1 MAPIPPNPD
10 NNPALARYIAKR
22 QAKAG
27 ATVPSSLPSNR
38 TNRPSNRTTQIVNPK
53 NRSCTPSKPTNLEP
67 GSKVSDLEQAP
78 GTNEYF
84 QCLFPPLNRPNDQPP
99 PASYP
104 SKYHYGQEAHE
115 FKIPRPYVKAN
126 YVKALMRKDRTHTF
140 RLKALPMK
148 LRDMIYNS
156 ALQFDTNGP
165 RRPGDLI
172 YSEMVKPALLQIC
185 LQIGAIRFRLLQET
199 LSDPSITSSPRMF
212 LLDKYINH
220 WVPMWQMCRKLAKHG
235 HKRWMEKLDQAK
247 LELRGMTDLYEEYG
261 GDKAAEEILREKGE
275 DPAAW
280 KEIYKAYMEAPR
292 TYLRGPSLTLSRN
305 RSRSRTRRGS
315 TASLTGRVDR
325 MEFTDV
331 TDIKDMSI
339 ILSGSTRG

>member
-1 MAPIPPNPD
+1 TTPTMAPIPPTPD

-27 ATVPSSLPSNR
+27 ATVPPSLPSNR

-53 NRSCTPSKPTNLEP
+53 NRSRTPSKPTNLEP
-67 GSKVSDLEQAP
+67 GSFSHHSLPHK
-78 GTNEYF
+78 
-84 QCLFPPLNRPNDQPP
+84 
-99 PASYP
+99 
-104 SKYHYGQEAHE
+104 

-185 LQIGAIRFRLLQET
+185 LQIGAIL
-199 LSDPSITSSPRMF
+199 
-212 LLDKYINH
+212 
-220 WVPMWQMCRKLAKHG
+220 
-235 HKRWMEKLDQAK
+235 
-247 LELRGMTDLYEEYG
+247 
-261 GDKAAEEILREKGE
+261 
-275 DPAAW
+275 
-280 KEIYKAYMEAPR
+280 
-292 TYLRGPSLTLSRN
+292 
-305 RSRSRTRRGS
+305 
-315 TASLTGRVDR
+315 
-325 MEFTDV
+325 
-331 TDIKDMSI
+331 
-339 ILSGSTRG
+339 